1 MRTFLV
7 ALAVLLMVVPAY
19 AQGGKSGGKRRN
31 ATSDP
36 QAEGLKKKRTDASEK
51 AYKSALDKIPNK
63 PFDPWGNMRE
73 APRPK

>member
-7 ALAVLLMVVPAY
+7 ALAIVLLTVPAY
-19 AQGGKSGGKRRN
+19 AQGKSGGKRRHV
-31 ATSDP
+31 TSDP
-36 QAEGLKKKRTDASEK
+36 QSEGLRKKRAAESEK

-63 PFDPWGNMRE
+63 PYDPWQNMRE